1 MVADV
6 GPTVVGGFTLGRTAP
21 LFTDPVP
28 VVVHLLGHSDD
39 PSQDAGRVGVGGE
52 KALGFRLP

>member
-1 MVADV
+1 M
-6 GPTVVGGFTLGRTAP
+6 GPTVVGGLTLGRTAP

-39 PSQDAGRVGVGGE
+39 PAQDAGRGIGEGE
-52 KALGFRLP
+52 KALGLRLP